1 MVNYLDYE
9 QGSIE
14 WLEARGGLT
23 TASMFTVCRGITGG
37 MTDQQRVYVDLVMS
51 GSDPKDAAP
60 LAGYKTKPS
69 GAGIAKALAG
79 EKVGEYS
86 QKTKNYAF
94 RLAVER
100 ISGELLS
107 NPYEFQP
114 WQADRGN
121 ELEEEARIK
130 YEAKTFNLVQQ
141 VSLAVTDDGLFG
153 ASLDGLVDD
162 DGSIEIKCFLNP
174 EKLASILLDGD
185 VGTVVDQMQGGMW
198 ITGRSWCD
206 FVLYCPA
213 LKCIGKDITV
223 IRFNRDEEYIHKL
236 EQDLLEF
243 NELVSTYIKKL
254 KEV

>member
-1 MVNYLDYE
+1 MANYLDYE

-14 WLEARGGLT
+14 WLEARGGVT
-23 TASMFTVCRGITGG
+23 TASMFT
-37 MTDQQRVYVDLVMS
+37 DAYSKLKS
-51 GSDPKDAAP
+51 GKNKGEPTQKAKD
-60 LAGYKTKPS
+60 
-69 GAGIAKALAG
+69 
-79 EKVGEYS
+79 
-86 QKTKNYAF
+86 YAF
-94 RLAVER
+94 RLAIER

-107 NPYEFQP
+107 KPYEFQP

-121 ELEEEARIK
+121 ELEDEARIK

-141 VSLAVTDDGLFG
+141 VSLAVTDCGLFG

-185 VGTVVDQMQGGMW
+185 VGSVVDQMQGGMW
-198 ITGRSWCD
+198 ITGRAWCD

-213 LKCIGKDITV
+213 LKCIDKDLTI
-223 IRFNRDEEYIHKL
+223 IRFERDEEYISKL

-243 NELVSTYIKKL
+243 NELVNTYIKKL

>member
-1 MVNYLDYE
+1 MANYLNYE

-14 WLEARGGLT
+14 WLEARGGLI
-23 TASMFTVCRGITGG
+23 TASMFTDAVAT
-37 MTDQQRVYVDLVMS
+37 LKS
-51 GSDPKDAAP
+51 GKNKGEPTQKAKD
-60 LAGYKTKPS
+60 
-69 GAGIAKALAG
+69 
-79 EKVGEYS
+79 
-86 QKTKNYAF
+86 YAF
-94 RLAVER
+94 RLAIER

-107 NPYEFQP
+107 KPYEFQP

-121 ELEEEARIK
+121 HLEEHARIR

-141 VSLAVTDDGLFG
+141 VSLAVTDCGLFG

-185 VGTVVDQMQGGMW
+185 VGSVVDQMQGGMW

-213 LKCIGKDITV
+213 LKCIDKDITV

-243 NELVSTYIKKL
+243 NELVNTYIKKL